1 MKKLFVSYEVALQLK
16 PLGIDYFQSSFAFY
30 EDSKKRLMTGG
41 DTGLATY
48 THEQVVNWLEE
59 EHNIHLDRIWYNDI
73 IVNSTRWVYHVES
86 QYSGS
91 DYDDAILYALGLI
104 KTK

>member
-1 MKKLFVSYEVALQLK
+1 MKKLFVSYEIALQLK
-16 PLGIDYFQSSFAFY
+16 ALGIDYFQSSFAFY

-59 EHNIHLDRIWYNDI
+59 EHNIHLDRIWYNDK
-73 IVNSTRWVYHVES
+73 VTPTRWVYHVES
-86 QYSGS
+86 NYAGS
-91 DYDDAILYALGLI
+91 DYDEAILQALKLI